1 MASIVA
7 TIYNIIQDEENKGFN
22 ILTPFSKQSIFYCE
36 ALKIQEKKTKT
47 KKHKII
53 DLTADQD

>member
-22 ILTPFSKQSIFYCE
+22 ILTPYSKQSIFYRE
-36 ALKIQEKKTKT
+36 ALKIQEKKQQ
-47 KKHKII
+47 HKII